1 MGMSDRERWFEHLYL
16 KWTPRLLKYNRRF
29 VDEFAAEDI
38 VQESFLELYQKN
50 LYNLPEQDVVKL
62 LFTISRNKCID
73 LLRHQVRVN
82 NYATSSYAE
91 ISLHEL
97 LEDKTE
103 TLEDDD
109 RKLHQI
115 LNIAAL
121 LPERRKEIF
130 KLYYIQGLTSQ
141 KISQL
146 LQLSKRTVENN
157 IYRALVF
164 IRAKFFNRK

>member
-16 KWTPRLLKYNRRF
+16 EWTPRLLKYNRRF

-50 LYNLPEQDVVKL
+50 LHNLPEQDVVKL

-73 LLRHQVRVN
+73 LLRHQVCVN
-82 NYATSSYAE
+82 NYTTRSYAE
-91 ISLHEL
+91 ISLQEL
-97 LEDKTE
+97 LDDKTE
-103 TLEDDD
+103 TLEEDDQ
-109 RKLHQI
+109 KLHQI
-115 LNIAAL
+115 LNIADL

-130 KLYYIQGLTSQ
+130 NLYYIQGLTSQ

>member
-1 MGMSDRERWFEHLYL
+1 MSDRERWFEHLYL
-16 KWTPRLLKYNRRF
+16 TWTPRLLKFNRRF

-38 VQESFLELYQKN
+38 VQESFLELYQRN
-50 LYNLPEQDVVKL
+50 LYNLPEEDVVKL

-73 LLRHQVRVN
+73 LLRHQMCVS
-82 NYATSSYAE
+82 NYATSAYAE
-91 ISLHEL
+91 IALQEL

-103 TLEDDD
+103 TLDEEDQ
-109 RKLHQI
+109 KLHQI
-115 LNIAAL
+115 LNIAQL
-121 LPERRKEIF
+121 LPNRRKEIF
-130 KLYYIQGLTSQ
+130 TLYYLQGLTSQ